1 MISEKEKFFD
11 PRKPFASKRP
21 ETHEEWQARM
31 GGEVLAVVRSGLY
44 LDFRFLDMALSALTP
59 VPDER
64 CGVLATDGVNLYYQ
78 PSALLRLYQENPK
91 YLNRLYL
98 HTVFHCVFRHLWLK
112 GKRDARLWNLACDI
126 AVENV
131 LDSLNRSSVKRP
143 LTWVRQNAYAAI
155 AAEGRVVAAAPA
167 YRWLAGQTPGILRQL
182 EREFYTDDHRLW
194 PKDAPEQPQ
203 QMPTP
208 LPQKT
213 WQKIGERMQTELDLR
228 DKEAGD
234 GADALKQ
241 QVKAANRS
249 RRSYQDFLRRF
260 CVTREEVH
268 LDPDEF
274 DLNFYT
280 YGLSVYGNMPLI
292 EPLETRESKKIEE
305 LALVIDT
312 SYSTS
317 GELVRAFLAETYTLL
332 KGRENF
338 FHRMNL
344 HLIQADN
351 TIRQDLLIRNED
363 ELIHAMNHFELRGG
377 GGTDFRPAFEYV
389 NQLCAEKK
397 FSNLR
402 GLLYFTDGMGTYPA
416 RRPAY
421 DTAFL
426 FLGEKF
432 DDANVPPWAMKV
444 VLDEAEKA
452 ETRFTAE
459 GSAKIID
466 FMMSL
471 DSGVIAMN
479 MEVPG
484 VAETSGNVGTIVTDN
499 DTVTVRVCYRSGLN
513 SKKEYTI
520 EKSKRLAR
528 MAHAGFAVES
538 SSSEWE
544 YKSDSRL
551 SALIQRIYLKR
562 YGQPIKVEVS
572 HGGNECGTFFKHFPD
587 ADIVCTGT
595 QIIGPHTPNESVMVS
610 IIQKEWEMLQL
621 ELKGM
626 LEY

>member
-1 MISEKEKFFD
+1 MPSQHVL
-11 PRKPFASKRP
+11 
-21 ETHEEWQARM
+21 TQEEWVAAMAKRAM
-31 GGEVLAVVRSGLY
+31 DRIRSELY
-44 LDFRFLDMALSALTP
+44 LDLRYMNAALGALVPTP
-59 VPDER
+59 AA
-64 CGVLATDGVNLYYQ
+64 GLHNLATDGAALCYDPEWFIGLYR
-78 PSALLRLYQENPK
+78 SNRR
-91 YLNRLYL
+91 YLPRAVL
-98 HTVFHCVFRHLWLK
+98 HSVLHCVFRHPWLR
-112 GKRDARLWNLACDI
+112 GGRDASLWGLACDI

-351 TIRQDLLIRNED
+351 AIRQDLLIRNED

-397 FSNLR
+397 FSSLR

-432 DDANVPPWAMKV
+432 DDATVPPWAMKV
-444 VLDEAEKA
+444 VLDEDE
-452 ETRFTAE
+452 FSGPTAR
-459 GSAKIID
+459 A
-466 FMMSL
+466 
-471 DSGVIAMN
+471 A
-479 MEVPG
+479 
-484 VAETSGNVGTIVTDN
+484 
-499 DTVTVRVCYRSGLN
+499 
-513 SKKEYTI
+513 
-520 EKSKRLAR
+520 
-528 MAHAGFAVES
+528 
-538 SSSEWE
+538 
-544 YKSDSRL
+544 
-551 SALIQRIYLKR
+551 SALA
-562 YGQPIKVEVS
+562 
-572 HGGNECGTFFKHFPD
+572 D
-587 ADIVCTGT
+587 ALAEEDD
-595 QIIGPHTPNESVMVS
+595 PYR
-610 IIQKEWEMLQL
+610 
-621 ELKGM
+621 ELNNS
-626 LEY
+626 

>member
-1 MISEKEKFFD
+1 MLQKEKFFD
-11 PRKPFASKRP
+11 PRKPFTSKRP

-59 VPDER
+59 TPDER
-64 CGVLATDGVNLYYQ
+64 CGVLATDGQILCYQ
-78 PSALLRLYQENPK
+78 PTALLRLYQENPK

-98 HTVFHCVFRHLWLK
+98 HTVFHCVFRHLWLR
-112 GKRDARLWNLACDI
+112 GRRDRRLWDLACDI

-131 LDSLNRSSVKRP
+131 LDSLNRKSVHRP
-143 LTWVRQNAYAAI
+143 LTYVRRRAYEAI
-155 AAEGRVVAAAPA
+155 ASEGKVVAAAPA
-167 YRWLAGQTPGILRQL
+167 YRWLITQTPGVLRQL

-203 QMPTP
+203 PIPTP

-213 WQKIGERMQTELDLR
+213 WQKIGERMQTELEMR
-228 DKEAGD
+228 DKEAGE
-234 GADALKQ
+234 GADALKEQ
-241 QVKAANRS
+241 IKTANRS
-249 RRSYQDFLRRF
+249 RRSYRDFLRRF

-280 YGLSVYGNMPLI
+280 YGLSVYGDLPLI

-317 GELVRAFLAETYTLL
+317 GELVQAFLAETYTLL
-332 KGRENF
+332 KGRESF

-351 TIRQDLLIRNED
+351 AVQQDILIRSED

-377 GGTDFRPAFEYV
+377 GGTDFRPAFAYV
-389 NQLCAEKK
+389 NRLCDEKK

-402 GLLYFTDGMGTYPA
+402 GLLYFTDGMGAYPT

-426 FLGEKF
+426 FLDDRF

-444 VLDEAEKA
+444 VLDEE
-452 ETRFTAE
+452 EFS
-459 GSAKIID
+459 GQSA
-466 FMMSL
+466 
-471 DSGVIAMN
+471 
-479 MEVPG
+479 
-484 VAETSGNVGTIVTDN
+484 
-499 DTVTVRVCYRSGLN
+499 RS
-513 SKKEYTI
+513 T
-520 EKSKRLAR
+520 
-528 MAHAGFAVES
+528 
-538 SSSEWE
+538 
-544 YKSDSRL
+544 
-551 SALIQRIYLKR
+551 SALSETMREEDDLYRDLNN
-562 YGQPIKVEVS
+562 S
-572 HGGNECGTFFKHFPD
+572 
-587 ADIVCTGT
+587 
-595 QIIGPHTPNESVMVS
+595 
-610 IIQKEWEMLQL
+610 
-621 ELKGM
+621 
-626 LEY
+626 

>member
-213 WQKIGERMQTELDLR
+213 WQKIGERMQTELDMR

-280 YGLSVYGNMPLI
+280 YGLSVYGNMP
-292 EPLETRESKKIEE
+292 
-305 LALVIDT
+305 
-312 SYSTS
+312 
-317 GELVRAFLAETYTLL
+317 
-332 KGRENF
+332 
-338 FHRMNL
+338 
-344 HLIQADN
+344 
-351 TIRQDLLIRNED
+351 LLIRNED

-444 VLDEAEKA
+444 VLDEDE
-452 ETRFTAE
+452 FSGPTAR
-459 GSAKIID
+459 A
-466 FMMSL
+466 
-471 DSGVIAMN
+471 A
-479 MEVPG
+479 
-484 VAETSGNVGTIVTDN
+484 
-499 DTVTVRVCYRSGLN
+499 
-513 SKKEYTI
+513 
-520 EKSKRLAR
+520 
-528 MAHAGFAVES
+528 
-538 SSSEWE
+538 
-544 YKSDSRL
+544 
-551 SALIQRIYLKR
+551 SALA
-562 YGQPIKVEVS
+562 
-572 HGGNECGTFFKHFPD
+572 D
-587 ADIVCTGT
+587 ALAEEDD
-595 QIIGPHTPNESVMVS
+595 PYR
-610 IIQKEWEMLQL
+610 
-621 ELKGM
+621 ELNNS
-626 LEY
+626 

>member
-1 MISEKEKFFD
+1 MD
-11 PRKPFASKRP
+11 PRKEFRSQRP

-59 VPDER
+59 APDER
-64 CGVLATDGVNLYYQ
+64 CRVLATDGQMLYYQ
-78 PSALLRLYQENPK
+78 PARLLQLYQQNPK

-98 HTVFHCVFRHLWLK
+98 HVVFHCVFRHLWLK
-112 GKRDARLWNLACDI
+112 GRREPQLWSLACDI

-131 LDSLNRSSVKRP
+131 IDSLNRASVKRP
-143 LTWVRQNAYAAI
+143 LTYVRQNAYQQI
-155 AAEGRVVAAAPA
+155 TAEEKVVAAAPA
-167 YRWLAGQTPGILRQL
+167 YRWLTRQTPGVLRQL
-182 EREFYTDDHRLW
+182 EREFVADDHRLW

-228 DKEAGD
+228 DKEAGE
-234 GADALKQ
+234 GTDALKQ

-249 RRSYQDFLRRF
+249 RSSYKDFLRRF
-260 CVTREEVH
+260 CVMREEVK

-280 YGLSVYGNMPLI
+280 YGLSVYGNLPLI

-317 GELVRAFLAETYTLL
+317 GALVRAFLAETYTLL
-332 KGRENF
+332 KGQENF

-351 TIRQDLLIRNED
+351 AIRQDLLIRNED

-377 GGTDFRPAFEYV
+377 GGTDFRPAFAYV
-389 NQLCAEKK
+389 DQLCAEKK

-416 RRPAY
+416 KRPAY

-426 FLGEKF
+426 FLGERF

-444 VLDEAEKA
+444 VLDEEEFTGAAARPANALADALAE
-452 ETRFTAE
+452 E
-459 GSAKIID
+459 D
-466 FMMSL
+466 DL
-471 DSGVIAMN
+471 
-479 MEVPG
+479 
-484 VAETSGNVGTIVTDN
+484 
-499 DTVTVRVCYRSGLN
+499 YRDLN
-513 SKKEYTI
+513 NS
-520 EKSKRLAR
+520 
-528 MAHAGFAVES
+528 
-538 SSSEWE
+538 
-544 YKSDSRL
+544 
-551 SALIQRIYLKR
+551 
-562 YGQPIKVEVS
+562 
-572 HGGNECGTFFKHFPD
+572 
-587 ADIVCTGT
+587 
-595 QIIGPHTPNESVMVS
+595 
-610 IIQKEWEMLQL
+610 
-621 ELKGM
+621 
-626 LEY
+626 